1 MALNFEARGSG
12 GPVLMFETSN
22 GNARLIQEF
31 AQSAPYPAA
40 NSLLYEI
47 YRLLPNDTDLSIFK
61 QAKMRGLNFAFIEE
75 PTHYHTQLD
84 SIANIDERSCNNKAL
99 IYLV

>member
-1 MALNFEARGSG
+1 MKNDLILLFTDAEEAGLLGATAFMAQHPYAKEVGVALNFEARGSG

-47 YRLLPNDTDLSIFK
+47 QGCCRTILT
-61 QAKMRGLNFAFIEE
+61 
-75 PTHYHTQLD
+75 
-84 SIANIDERSCNNKAL
+84 
-99 IYLV
+99 